1 MLSIADVAKLL
12 QDPSPENRAKAA
24 TSVGKTFSGN
34 ALTDS
39 ERAIAEDIFHAM
51 LADAAVRVRSALS
64 ESLKEN
70 PNVPHDVAVSLAKDV
85 DEVALPMIKSSSVL
99 SDEDLIAIVE
109 TRGADLQKAVA
120 SRETVSASV
129 ADKLADTGN
138 EDVVATLVANNGADI
153 SEETFDKVIDEFGEN
168 EKINEPIV
176 MRDKLP
182 IDVSERLVTLVSEKL
197 QQHIL
202 SNHEVSASI
211 ATDLLLESR
220 EKATVSLL
228 DDENSASDVVTL
240 VNQLYNNE
248 RLTPTLVL
256 RALCMGDTTF
266 FEVALAK
273 MSGIPVI
280 NAYQLV
286 HDKGELG
293 LSKLFKAAKMPTQ
306 FIKVARAALD
316 VADEMVMT
324 GGDNREHFKQIMLER
339 VLTAFELIEV
349 ELDSENIDYLI
360 GKLHKVDLTDAA

>member
-1 MLSIADVAKLL
+1 MSDEMLSIADVAKLL

-120 SRETVSASV
+120 SRESVSASV

-220 EKATVSLL
+220 EKATV
-228 DDENSASDVVTL
+228 
-240 VNQLYNNE
+240 
-248 RLTPTLVL
+248 
-256 RALCMGDTTF
+256 
-266 FEVALAK
+266 
-273 MSGIPVI
+273 
-280 NAYQLV
+280 
-286 HDKGELG
+286 
-293 LSKLFKAAKMPTQ
+293 
-306 FIKVARAALD
+306 
-316 VADEMVMT
+316 
-324 GGDNREHFKQIMLER
+324 
-339 VLTAFELIEV
+339 
-349 ELDSENIDYLI
+349 
-360 GKLHKVDLTDAA
+360 